1 MQAEAYISLVKRRKT
16 MNIRQKLKEYAAARK
31 AMRELQALDDHTLAD
46 LGISRSQI
54 RAAVLGQ

>member
-1 MQAEAYISLVKRRKT
+1 
-16 MNIRQKLKEYAAARK
+16 MNIRQKIKEYAAARK